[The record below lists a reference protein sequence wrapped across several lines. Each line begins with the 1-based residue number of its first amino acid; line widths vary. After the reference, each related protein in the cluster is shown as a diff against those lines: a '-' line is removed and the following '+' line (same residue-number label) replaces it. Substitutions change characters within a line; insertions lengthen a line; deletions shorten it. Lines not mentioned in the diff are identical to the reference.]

1 MSMFNQ
7 ATGYE
12 TGLDK
17 TEPDTI
23 TRAEAEGLYRW
34 YAETHGEGNNDLTR
48 FVPLLV
54 EHCPG
59 AFKRYRRNSDVVR
72 SAAERL
78 PLRAVGLCF
87 LHSYIVLGRQRESFY
102 EVIAARA
109 WGATKREVLGTIE
122 LAFLE
127 AGPIGLNALAELAER
142 YVRDWPEPS
151 PERGEPWPSAW
162 RSVVTDGPSARPED
176 APVSPAAAAARPARY
191 AEFLAR
197 WRPELVEPLR
207 DRAEHAAGGPGLPVQ
222 MIPLLRLHTATIRRQ
237 RETIRCAATE
247 ALALGVSKTQVL
259 EPVLFAFLY
268 ADRETMDIAAGEL
281 DPILE
286 TWPGAGPMAA

>member
-1 MSMFNQ
+1 MSRSNR
-7 ATGYE
+7 ASGYE
-12 TGLDK
+12 TGLDH
-17 TEPDTI
+17 TDPDAI
-23 TRAEAEGLYRW
+23 TTDEAEALNAW

-48 FVPLLV
+48 FVGLLV

-72 SAAERL
+72 STAERL

-87 LHSYIVLGRQRESFY
+87 LHSYIALGRQRESFY

-109 WGATKREVLGTIE
+109 WGASKREVLGTIE

-127 AGPIGLNALAELAER
+127 AGPIGLGALAEVAER
-142 YVRDWPEPS
+142 YVRDWPESSAEP
-151 PERGEPWPSAW
+151 GEPWPSAW
-162 RSVVTDGPSARPED
+162 RSD
-176 APVSPAAAAARPARY
+176 AAAAPASAPY

-197 WRPELVEPLR
+197 WRPELAEPLR
-207 DRAEHAAGGPGLPVQ
+207 DRSEHAVASCGLPVQ

-237 RETIRCAATE
+237 RATIRRAATE
-247 ALALGVSKTQVL
+247 ALALGVAKTQVL

-268 ADRETMDIAAGEL
+268 ADQETMNIAAGEL
-281 DPILE
+281 DVILK
-286 TWPGAGPMAA
+286 TSPDPRPVAA